1 MEEIKKQYNKF
12 LYPEPIENMK
22 ELIESNSYAEMCNAN
37 IFWDKYFPEKKYTD
51 KLNVLSAGCGTNQII
66 NLALENPNW
75 TIHGIDLSEASIDFV
90 HKQIKKYDLKNVT
103 AEVKD
108 IFDIDYKNEFD
119 FVISTGVIHHTK
131 QPKEALIK
139 LVDATNTSGA
149 LHIMVYA
156 SYGRRGVYDI
166 QKIMKYLDVQQDEEG
181 INLVRNYIENGP
193 EDLPEKKFYK
203 KKTDKYDAGIIDTY
217 LNPQD
222 VAYDATDI
230 EELID
235 GTGAYFQNWYDNLFL
250 YPQEYLRYLNIDPKK
265 FNKLNPF
272 ESADLTQRHLGQANK
287 FDFILRKHKKFEFL
301 WHDIK
306 DIKNETIVKN
316 GFYLGVASGTDWSSD
331 FGGQLYYKAHGDLK
345 SIPFNLQEGIIW
357 SCIIESINNSD
368 NQSGVKVSSLLS
380 KCKSMAKEKK
390 LELVFT
396 DKIIKEIL
404 HKMWKISL
412 IRFKVNI
419 DG

>member
-22 ELIESNSYAEMCNAN
+22 ELIDSNSYAEMCNAN

-131 QPKEALIK
+131 QPKEALKK
-139 LVDATNTSGA
+139 LVDATNSSGA
-149 LHIMVYA
+149 LHIMIYA
-156 SYGRRGVYDI
+156 LYARKTIYDI
-166 QKIMKYLDVQQDEEG
+166 QKIMRYLDIEQDEKG
-181 INLVRNYIENGP
+181 INFVRNYIENMP
-193 EDLPEKKFYK
+193 EDHPYK
-203 KKTDKYDAGIIDTY
+203 IHYSVKTDKYDAGIIDTF

-222 VAYDATDI
+222 VAYNATDI
-230 EELID
+230 KELVD

-250 YPQEYLRYLNIDPKK
+250 YPDAFLDNLNIDQKK

-272 ESADLTQRHLGQANK
+272 ESADLTQRHLNQANK

-301 WHDIK
+301 WHNIE

-316 GFYLGVASGTDWSSD
+316 NYYIGVASGTDWSSD
-331 FGGQLYYKAHGDLK
+331 FGGQLYYKVHSDLK
-345 SIPFNLQEGIIW
+345 SVPFNLREGIVW
-357 SCIIESINNSD
+357 SCIIEGIKESD
-368 NQSGVKVSSLLS
+368 NQSGVKVSNLLS
-380 KCKSMAKEKK
+380 MSKSMAKEKK
-390 LELVFT
+390 LEIVFT
-396 DKIIKEIL
+396 DEIIKEIL
-404 HKMWKISL
+404 HKMWKLSL
-412 IRFKVNI
+412 VLFRGKT
-419 DG
+419 DE